1 MKGFAANLTASRL
14 EETLAFYMTP
24 EAGSRDEADDSREE
38 RVAASTK
45 TTDHTAERTAASAAL
60 AEN

>member
-14 EETLAFYMTP
+14 EEMLAFYMTP
-24 EAGSRDEADDSREE
+24 ETGSRDEADDRREE
-38 RVAASTK
+38 RAAASTK
-45 TTDHTAERTAASAAL
+45 TTDHTAERAAASAAL